1 MRNDFD
7 FETLVKPGVEAFE
20 FWISFFPTA
29 PLFGVDW
36 RFADMV
42 GVKNADE
49 IDMAVVTEPEPEV
62 KATPEPVIVPEA
74 EIEGAAAPETVEPVA
89 VASETADAAEPL
101 ETPEGTAAPDPVA
114 APEPMQLDETEG
126 AAPAEEPTV
135 EADVERTKPV
145 GLYDAAPA
153 EADDLKLIKGIGPG
167 LERQLNGLGVYRF
180 DQLAGFSESDLIWV
194 DERLTSFK
202 GRCFRDDWI
211 GQAASKIG

>member
-42 GVKNADE
+42 GVKSADE
-49 IDMAVVTEPEPEV
+49 IDLSVVAEPEPSVAADAALLDDADVEDPRVEAVEAELTSVAQAEIVDAEAVEASGSVEV
-62 KATPEPVIVPEA
+62 PEPVS
-74 EIEGAAAPETVEPVA
+74 APEPVVAAVAEPVA
-89 VASETADAAEPL
+89 PVEE
-101 ETPEGTAAPDPVA
+101 AAPV
-114 APEPMQLDETEG
+114 DES
-126 AAPAEEPTV
+126 EPT
-135 EADVERTKPV
+135 KPA
-145 GLYDAAPA
+145 GLFDAAPA
-153 EADDLKLIKGIGPG
+153 DADDLKLIKGIGPG

-180 DQLAGFSESDLIWV
+180 DQIAGFSEADLIWV